1 MKFDGIVD
9 RYLNRKVSVV
19 LTRLF
24 LRLGLSPNAVTVL
37 SLVIGLLAAAAIAV
51 GSYAAGILGS
61 LLFQLSAIIDCCD
74 GEVARLTHTE
84 SAFGEQL
91 DLVADNIV
99 HIAVFAGVAWAV
111 YLREAALNP
120 LVLGAAAVLGIYLM
134 LVLAFG
140 EFGPAAM
147 VMANLP
153 LALIGGVLAVVLH
166 GDPLSV
172 GSLVGFITL
181 FGIATRNGIM
191 VIYHIRHLQRAEGAT
206 LEEAVE
212 RGKAESLDGW

>member
-120 LVLGAAAVLGIYLM
+120 LVLGAAAVLG
-134 LVLAFG
+134 
-140 EFGPAAM
+140 
-147 VMANLP
+147 
-153 LALIGGVLAVVLH
+153 
-166 GDPLSV
+166 
-172 GSLVGFITL
+172 
-181 FGIATRNGIM
+181 NGISFWVM
-191 VIYHIRHLQRAEGAT
+191 NRVRALRIRQGWTYPIQAARVEFMLSFASRDFSLLLLVFAVLDRLGWFLWLAAIGSNVFWIAMAWIIRPPTAARA
-206 LEEAVE
+206 
-212 RGKAESLDGW
+212 